1 MEATISMNGFL
12 RRAVSVGI
20 LAAGVSACALS
31 PAPPTDALMDA
42 PIDVPGD
49 IHAPVGATALIQR
62 HGLSG
67 AETGFQVIDL
77 DTGQILAAMNEERL
91 FIPASTAK
99 VPATLAALNILGPEY
114 RFHTSLLV
122 TGNFDKAKGVLDG
135 DLYLQGGAEPL
146 LRVSDLMALAGRLK
160 DLGLSSITGKFYFDQ
175 SLLQTTPAINPLQ
188 PDNARY
194 NPGISALSLD
204 FNQTLQYPAKGE
216 EYLPVKNPGIRT
228 ARIFHRLAAM
238 NGVDLPS
245 PKEAAATKGAR
256 LLARISGMPLLDI
269 VRLGLEYSNNMVMEL
284 IGQMAAKR
292 LTGKTMTLAQSSKT
306 LVRWLQDRLP
316 GTKWAGFTLPNHS
329 GLSAAARV
337 SPAQMA
343 SIIRFAAAQ
352 RFAGWSYISLLPVS
366 GQRDAMRK
374 RFRDPATVLR
384 LWAKTGTLKYAKGLT
399 GQLHSKKG
407 RRLAFALYITDFA
420 QRRAYDA
427 NPRDADWDDA
437 EGWIMRAEALEADL
451 VRKWILKF

>member
-1 MEATISMNGFL
+1 MEATISMNEFL
-12 RRAVSVGI
+12 RRAVAVGI
-20 LAAGVSACALS
+20 LAAGVSACAL
-31 PAPPTDALMDA
+31 PPA
-42 PIDVPGD
+42 PIDAAMD
-49 IHAPVGATALIQR
+49 AAMNAHAPVGATALIQR

-67 AETGFQVIDL
+67 AETGFQLIDL
-77 DTGQILAAMNEERL
+77 DTGQILAARNEDRL

-99 VPATLAALNILGPEY
+99 VPSSLAALNILGPEY

-146 LRVSDLMALAGRLK
+146 LQVSDLMALAGRLK
-160 DLGLSSITGKFYFDQ
+160 DLGVSSITGKFYFDQ

-194 NPGISALSLD
+194 NPAISALSLD
-204 FNQTLQYPAKGE
+204 FNQTLQYPPVEGE

-228 ARIFHRLAAM
+228 ARIFRRLARM
-238 NGVDLPS
+238 NGVDLPG
-245 PKEAAATKGAR
+245 PEEAAAAEDAR
-256 LLARISGMPLLDI
+256 LLARLSGMPLLDI

-284 IGQMAAKR
+284 IGQMAAR
-292 LTGKTMTLAQSSKT
+292 QLTGKAMTLAQSSEA
-306 LVRWLQDRLP
+306 LVRWLKDQLK
-316 GTKWAGFTLPNHS
+316 GAKWAGFTLPNHS

-343 SIIRFAAAQ
+343 SIIRFAALQ
-352 RFAGWSYISLLPVS
+352 RFAGWSYLSLLPVS

-374 RFRDPATVLR
+374 RFRDPATTLR

-420 QRRAYDA
+420 QRRAFDA
-427 NPRDADWDDA
+427 NPRDADTADA
-437 EGWIMRAEALEADL
+437 EGWIMRAEALESDL
-451 VRKWILKF
+451 VREWILKF